1 MMYSRQYG
9 EDYFREFQ
17 TAQDSDESDKRDG
30 VYNDLF
36 FDNCDIRLN
45 NGRRSAYGPVSFVIN
60 ERVLLDPGS
69 TIRITKVNP
78 GNTKREE
85 SFGEMPYEERYYK
98 EILKGLEDMETVI
111 HVSTADDTKLQK
123 VFEYIMYDMPTL
135 FWCDRSW
142 SGSKYLSEN
151 RTEISPG

>member
-1 MMYSRQYG
+1 MT
-9 EDYFREFQ
+9 EEL
-17 TAQDSDESDKRDG
+17 AQK
-30 VYNDLF
+30 YYYQKL
-36 FDNCDIRLN
+36 
-45 NGRRSAYGPVSFVIN
+45 SA
-60 ERVLLDPGS
+60 
-69 TIRITKVNP
+69 
-78 GNTKREE
+78 EE
-85 SFGEMPYEERYYK
+85 QKYYK

-151 RTEISPG
+151 RTQSGKRCTTKPG